1 MVRRPGRRGHRPG
14 PADIIQ
20 LVGDGVYLRA
30 LLGLPPIDPTRYR
43 HVVDRLLER

>member
-1 MVRRPGRRGHRPG
+1 M
-14 PADIIQ
+14 
-20 LVGDGVYLRA
+20 RA